1 MNDWQKRWISG
12 SEASVGSK
20 FEPPAAPP
28 SRWPVSALANVA
40 SKAWALRWSAV
51 TWRPKWR
58 PPAYG
63 PSDDA
68 YCTRQPRF
76 VRALPQSSMYV
87 TRNETVRSGSRRILA
102 SHAYLRATTL
112 EETTTVLAD
121 FCSVGLRVPS
131 SAKAWHNQHGPR
143 SAPCF
148 GDRSKTGAS
157 DAMKLSNCAR
167 YSGFAPSRRFASFA
181 RSLTASGPV
190 LKYNSSPWTRR
201 SGLLR
206 QRRGDDGV
214 CEPCTPPPGVSDASD
229 DSAAGRRSAKR
240 LGGAAARAAARMVA
254 ECIALSCESSRWQ
267 DKIKRC

>member
-102 SHAYLRATTL
+102 SHAY
-112 EETTTVLAD
+112 
-121 FCSVGLRVPS
+121 
-131 SAKAWHNQHGPR
+131 
-143 SAPCF
+143 F